1 MNDGIKNPEVV
12 GPDLSQNRSTS
23 FPGPL
28 PSSLEEGCGWS
39 RAHADQRTKYE
50 GWVLNLILLSVHLNS
65 ISGRDKSPVHF
76 PASIVKN
83 FTHKPLPPF
92 VFLTVSKV
100 TNGNRGIRERSLR
113 TKLKNDMLVISTCV
127 VALAKIIGKDL
138 LMYTNW
144 RIKSFIMKCIP
155 MFLYTWNGI
164 LLSNRMERDPGN
176 D

>member
-50 GWVLNLILLSVHLNS
+50 GWVLNLILLSVHLNY

-92 VFLTVSKV
+92 VFLIVSKV

>member
-1 MNDGIKNPEVV
+1 M
-12 GPDLSQNRSTS
+12 
-23 FPGPL
+23 
-28 PSSLEEGCGWS
+28 
-39 RAHADQRTKYE
+39 
-50 GWVLNLILLSVHLNS
+50 HLNS
-65 ISGRDKSPVHF
+65 IGGRDKSLVHF

-100 TNGNRGIRERSLR
+100 TNSNRGIRERSLR